1 MKRYLMSSIWGVAMV
16 CLALSVDSPGF
27 AQQDLIEGAK
37 KEGEVVVWVHTM
49 ANPNKV
55 IKPFEKKYPF
65 LKVKFWDSRSATMI
79 ARMIEEAK
87 AGRYSPDVVT
97 FGARNWPELLEA
109 GLLKE
114 QEWPAHVNK
123 WPYQPKH
130 GYWRLHAASLRLPT
144 YNSRRISTS
153 DAPKSWE
160 DLKDTK
166 WRGKSVMSTSGGD
179 SLLLFG
185 YLWRNKGEKVNW
197 EKAKAYWGEVIDNTK
212 PRVVRGFSSP
222 NELHA
227 AGEFP
232 LFLLNSTNVALRM
245 IQVGAPIKIVPI
257 KETVG
262 SSWGVSIP
270 KTVPHPNAAMLFR
283 NYLLSQE
290 GLLKYADANLSPIYD
305 PEVAK
310 KAKANRMLKELGI
323 TWYSAP
329 QDIFTADLV
338 RESVTWWG
346 NKLGVRR
353 GRKGKKK
360 NR

>member
-1 MKRYLMSSIWGVAMV
+1 MKSYLLSFTFGVAIV
-16 CLALSVDSPGF
+16 CLALSVGSPGF
-27 AQQDLIEGAK
+27 AQQDVIEGAK

-49 ANPNKV
+49 ANPNQV

-144 YNSRRISTS
+144 YNKRLISPS

-160 DLKDTK
+160 DLKDRK

-185 YLWRNKGEKVNW
+185 YLWREKGQRVNW

-212 PRVVRGFSSP
+212 PRVVRGFSAP

-245 IQVGAPIKIVPI
+245 IEAGAPISIVPI
-257 KETVG
+257 
-262 SSWGVSIP
+262 
-270 KTVPHPNAAMLFR
+270 
-283 NYLLSQE
+283 
-290 GLLKYADANLSPIYD
+290 
-305 PEVAK
+305 
-310 KAKANRMLKELGI
+310 
-323 TWYSAP
+323 
-329 QDIFTADLV
+329 
-338 RESVTWWG
+338 
-346 NKLGVRR
+346 
-353 GRKGKKK
+353 
-360 NR
+360 

>member
-1 MKRYLMSSIWGVAMV
+1 MKYYIRLSICAVAMF
-16 CLALSVDSPGF
+16 CLVLSMGSPGL

-49 ANPNKV
+49 NNPNQV

-65 LKVKFWDSRSATMI
+65 LKVKLWDSRSATMI

-97 FGARNWPELLEA
+97 FGSRNWPELQKA

-123 WPYQPKH
+123 WPYQPKTNM
-130 GYWRLHAASLRLPT
+130 WRLLAVSLRLPT
-144 YNSRRISTS
+144 YNKRRISAS
-153 DAPKSWE
+153 EAPKSWD
-160 DLKDTK
+160 DLKDRK
-166 WRGKSVMSTSGGD
+166 WRGKSVMSMSGGD

-185 YLWRNKGEKVNW
+185 YLWRKKGGELNW
-197 EKAKAYWGEVIDNTK
+197 EKAKAYWGEVIDKTK
-212 PRVVRGFSSP
+212 PRVVRGFTAP

-232 LFLLNSTNVALRM
+232 LFLLNAMTTTLLLRDR
-245 IQVGAPIKIVPI
+245 GAPIEIVPI
-257 KETVG
+257 KKTVG

-270 KTVPHPNAAMLFR
+270 KTVPHPNAAKLFI
-283 NYLLSQE
+283 NYLLSRE
-290 GLLKYADANLSPIYD
+290 GLLKYANANLAPVYD

-310 KAKANRMLKELGI
+310 KAKANRILKELGI
-323 TWYSAP
+323 DWEPAP
-329 QDIFTADLV
+329 QEIFTDDLV

-360 NR
+360 RR